1 MIVEEASHQKH
12 IGIHLDEKLNFK
24 IHIEAILIKANR
36 EISIIK
42 KLMHTLP
49 RKSLLTIY
57 KAFLRPNIDYG
68 DNIYDSTSNRY
79 SCEMLDSVQYKA
91 AFDIT
96 RAMKGT
102 SRENVLTELDLE
114 SLKWRRWLRRSYCMT
129 KIIKNQV
136 PEYMN
141 DLISKRKRNFK
152 SRNIYIPSYNSQ
164 TEYFKSPIFLC
175 LTWEMVP
182 AWSEHKK
189 FRTNNTFKQKLLLF
203 IYPVRK

>member
-42 KLMHTLP
+42 KLRHTLP

-79 SCEMLDSVQYKA
+79 SCETCHERHL
-91 AFDIT
+91 
-96 RAMKGT
+96 
-102 SRENVLTELDLE
+102 
-114 SLKWRRWLRRSYCMT
+114 
-129 KIIKNQV
+129 
-136 PEYMN
+136 
-141 DLISKRKRNFK
+141 KRKCFYGARFRITKMEKMTQALILHDQNNKK
-152 SRNIYIPSYNSQ
+152 SSTRIYEWSNI
-164 TEYFKSPIFLC
+164 K
-175 LTWEMVP
+175 
-182 AWSEHKK
+182 A
-189 FRTNNTFKQKLLLF
+189 
-203 IYPVRK
+203 